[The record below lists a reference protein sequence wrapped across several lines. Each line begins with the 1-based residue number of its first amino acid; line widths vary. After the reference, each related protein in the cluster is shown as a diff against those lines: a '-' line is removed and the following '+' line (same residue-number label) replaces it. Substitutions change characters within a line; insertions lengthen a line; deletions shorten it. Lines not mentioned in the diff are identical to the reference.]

1 MKKLSFRRRLIQ
13 FFGIVLLVTFTSI
26 SLLIYIY
33 LRNNQKVVYLELIA
47 DLEQSATSLSF
58 HALNYADGERTSM
71 IDISNDISEFDN
83 YFNTLKNGSK
93 VVFRQEEISLAPLS
107 DSPSKDII
115 SQLETEWAGYKENL
129 QKITNSKP
137 DRIDIN
143 AQRYIV
149 NNVGN
154 IKKIIKSL
162 SDHIY
167 QLIQEDNSSY
177 ISYLLTFVIFLLIIF
192 SLELIGI
199 SYFLLKPI
207 NDITHISERVAKGE
221 LVNVNHK
228 TSIIKEIDWVIAKF
242 DEINQGLDK
251 ITDFAD
257 KIGDGDFS
265 ANLNPRS
272 EKDQLT
278 FALLEMRDNLLKV
291 NQDEQKRKWATEGLA
306 KFASILR
313 LDEQDRQK
321 LADAIISNLVKYVG
335 ANQGGLFIHD
345 PNQEILRLVASYA
358 YNRKKFIEREIPVG
372 DGLIG
377 QTFVEKN
384 ITYIKDIP
392 DGYVYITS
400 GLGEATPSNL
410 LLIPLKANEKV
421 FGVVELTSFEQFE
434 PYQLEFLEKVAE
446 NIAATISS
454 FRNTEIMSKLL
465 RESQEQSE
473 MLRSQEEEMRQ
484 NFEELLTTQEQM
496 KRKQEEV
503 EITNRKLQ
511 ANEMILK
518 KAMEK
523 TKEQSQEL
531 QKVNEELAQKQIDMH
546 QQMID
551 LQKAKDEISQIKEE
565 EQKRAKMMVDQQ
577 KKLMAHGR
585 FQKQGKKPQRAIG
598 SKRKRN

>member
-1 MKKLSFRRRLIQ
+1 
-13 FFGIVLLVTFTSI
+13 
-26 SLLIYIY
+26 
-33 LRNNQKVVYLELIA
+33 
-47 DLEQSATSLSF
+47 
-58 HALNYADGERTSM
+58 
-71 IDISNDISEFDN
+71 
-83 YFNTLKNGSK
+83 
-93 VVFRQEEISLAPLS
+93 
-107 DSPSKDII
+107 
-115 SQLETEWAGYKENL
+115 
-129 QKITNSKP
+129 
-137 DRIDIN
+137 
-143 AQRYIV
+143 
-149 NNVGN
+149 
-154 IKKIIKSL
+154 
-162 SDHIY
+162 
-167 QLIQEDNSSY
+167 
-177 ISYLLTFVIFLLIIF
+177 
-192 SLELIGI
+192 
-199 SYFLLKPI
+199 
-207 NDITHISERVAKGE
+207 
-221 LVNVNHK
+221 
-228 TSIIKEIDWVIAKF
+228 
-242 DEINQGLDK
+242 
-251 ITDFAD
+251 
-257 KIGDGDFS
+257 
-265 ANLNPRS
+265 
-272 EKDQLT
+272 
-278 FALLEMRDNLLKV
+278 MRDNLLKV

-577 KKLMAHGR
+577 KKLMAKVMED
-585 FQKQGKKPQRAIG
+585 FKNKEKNLKEQLAQKEKEIEKLQSKK
-598 SKRKRN
+598 